1 MQIFTKSGSTLT
13 ALSVHC
19 RYTALEL
26 CVCAFEVDNFSL
38 MTVEGTYEFVGKN
51 KTQVVYFVFIAG
63 DEEHN

>member
-1 MQIFTKSGSTLT
+1 MWSCVSV
-13 ALSVHC
+13 LSK
-19 RYTALEL
+19 LII
-26 CVCAFEVDNFSL
+26 FSL